1 MMSARHSIF
10 RGALALAA
18 VAAALAL
25 LSGRDASAAGPW
37 VLMVTEE
44 VTAGSPAPSTLGTM
58 VSDGSKYIPGQWWIS
73 LFPALFIV
81 VIILGFNLLG
91 DGVRDMLAGD

>member
-1 MMSARHSIF
+1 
-10 RGALALAA
+10 
-18 VAAALAL
+18 
-25 LSGRDASAAGPW
+25 
-37 VLMVTEE
+37 
-44 VTAGSPAPSTLGTM
+44 M
-58 VSDGSKYIPGQWWIS
+58 VSDGSKYIPAQWWIS